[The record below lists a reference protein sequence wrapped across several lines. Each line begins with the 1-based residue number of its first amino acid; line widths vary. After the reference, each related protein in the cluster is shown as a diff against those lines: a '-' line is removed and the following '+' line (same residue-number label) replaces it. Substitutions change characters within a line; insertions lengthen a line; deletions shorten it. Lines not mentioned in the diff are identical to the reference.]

1 MSTRTQRRGR
11 GVTTKKN
18 SMMPF
23 YIIIGVVAVVG
34 TVVVGI
40 LLRSGGEQ
48 PVEPVVMDSLD
59 QFQSKGNPD
68 AAVTVV
74 EYSDFQCP
82 ACGVYA
88 LGLGQQIEQQY
99 IETGQIHFVY
109 HEFPVV
115 GSNSLMA
122 AETGRCAAE
131 QDAFWPMHNLLFQ
144 NQQQWSSLPEPA
156 GQFTLYAQQLGLDT
170 EAFEQC
176 LEEQRYRPE
185 LQGAIN
191 AAEESQI
198 SSVPTFVI
206 NGQQFSQEELVDA
219 IDAAL
224 AAANTEDD
232 LGIAEA
238 PSE

>member
-11 GVTTKKN
+11 GVSTKKN

-23 YIIIGVVAVVG
+23 YVIIGIVAVVG
-34 TVVVGI
+34 MVVVGL

-48 PVEPVVMDSLD
+48 PVEPVVIDSLD

-82 ACGVYA
+82 GCGVYA
-88 LGLGQQIEQQY
+88 LGLGQQIDQQY
-99 IETGQIHFVY
+99 IESGQIHFVY

-115 GSNSLMA
+115 GPNSLAA
-122 AETGRCAAE
+122 AEAGRCAAE
-131 QDAFWPMHNLLFQ
+131 QDAFWPMHDLLFQ
-144 NQQQWSSLPEPA
+144 NQRQWSPLPEPA

-170 EAFEQC
+170 DAFEQC

-185 LQGAIN
+185 LQGAIS
-191 AAEESQI
+191 AAQESQI

-206 NGQQFSQEELVDA
+206 NGQQFRPEELVDA

-224 AAANTEDD
+224 AAANTGDESDV
-232 LGIAEA
+232 AEA